1 MPPENALALPFVTR
15 DQLAFQGSSQ
25 FGLSIT
31 IMSTAEQPI
40 TIRGATREGIF
51 VYRAV
56 GGTLYT
62 PTTTVFPLPDVPLWI
77 SVIDLD
83 GNFEIGQCHARVSL
97 TVNSD
102 IIQELTAGWV
112 TSNQSIAWPNTQQER
127 PTQGRGQLI
136 SVSGANPAAGAE
148 VSITVPSNTIWL
160 VRAVRFTLVA
170 AAAAASRRVHLV
182 FTEKDGMAFDVL
194 SPTDQII
201 SETKTYS
208 AVPGYAGGTATNDND
223 IIIPLPQDLILNPE
237 STITTETFNI
247 NVGDNYGVPEV
258 YVEQWP
264 I

>member
-1 MPPENALALPFVTR
+1 MPPDNPNELPFITR
-15 DQLAFQGSSQ
+15 PQLAFQGNSQ

-31 IMSTAEQPI
+31 IMSTATQPV
-40 TIRGATREGIF
+40 TIRGATREGAF

-56 GGTLYT
+56 GGTLYS
-62 PTTTVFPLPDVPLWI
+62 PTTSTFPLPDIPIWL

-83 GNFEIGQCHARVSL
+83 GNFEQGQCHVRLSL

-102 IIQELTAGWV
+102 IIQEIAAGWV

-127 PTQGRGQLI
+127 PTAGRGRLV

-148 VSITVPSNTIWL
+148 ISIVVPSNVIWL

-170 AAAAASRRVHLV
+170 AAVAASRRVHLV
-182 FTEKDGMAFDVL
+182 FTEKDGMKFEVL

-208 AVPGYAGGTATNDND
+208 AIPGYAGGTATNDND

-237 STITTETFNI
+237 STITTETFALDA
-247 NVGDNYGVPEV
+247 GDNYGTPQAYIE
-258 YVEQWP
+258 EWP